1 MILGQQVAAAMP
13 DTSAYYHAAYLA
25 AAVLYGGYVLSLWI
39 RARGVRER
47 LQSVARGRGESQ
59 R

>member
-1 MILGQQVAAAMP
+1 MMLGQQVAAAMP

-25 AAVLYGGYVLSLWI
+25 AAVLYGGYLLSLWI

-47 LQSVARGRGESQ
+47 LRAMTRDSVQSPR
-59 R
+59 